1 MGNPYLWLR
10 RPSATRVDRR
20 GMKNF
25 ADVLTVL
32 AAGGGLGVLLVMAA
46 VPLLLDR
53 DHRSERAPVRRPAGG
68 RAAPE

>member
-10 RPSATRVDRR
+10 RPSASSADRR
-20 GMKNF
+20 GMTNF
-25 ADVLTVL
+25 AEVLTVL

-53 DHRSERAPVRRPAGG
+53 DRQPERATVRQPTGG
-68 RAAPE
+68 AATPE

>member
-1 MGNPYLWLR
+1 M
-10 RPSATRVDRR
+10 T
-20 GMKNF
+20 NF

-53 DHRSERAPVRRPAGG
+53 DRDRGPERATVRRAAGG
-68 RAAPE
+68 AATPE

>member
-1 MGNPYLWLR
+1 M
-10 RPSATRVDRR
+10 T
-20 GMKNF
+20 NF

-53 DHRSERAPVRRPAGG
+53 EQRPAQATVRRPAGG
-68 RAAPE
+68 PE

>member
-1 MGNPYLWLR
+1 M
-10 RPSATRVDRR
+10 T
-20 GMKNF
+20 NF

-53 DHRSERAPVRRPAGG
+53 DRRPERATVRRPSGG
-68 RAAPE
+68 GAAPE

>member
-1 MGNPYLWLR
+1 M
-10 RPSATRVDRR
+10 T
-20 GMKNF
+20 NF

-53 DHRSERAPVRRPAGG
+53 DRGPERATVRRAAGG
-68 RAAPE
+68 AATPE

>member
-10 RPSATRVDRR
+10 RHSASRADRR
-20 GMKNF
+20 GMTNF

-53 DHRSERAPVRRPAGG
+53 DRRPERATVRRPTGG
-68 RAAPE
+68 PATPD